1 VQLDVYGEVM
11 DALYFGRTKGMP
23 FDGAAWGL
31 ERSLIGHLQ
40 KIWNEP
46 DDGLWEQRGGR
57 KQFTHS
63 KVMAWVAIDRG
74 IRSAE
79 EFGLEAPLAQWRG
92 LRREIHEDVCA
103 HGFDTELNS
112 FVQTYGSK
120 NLDAALLMIPLVGF
134 LPVTD
139 ARVKGTIAAIEAR
152 LLVDGFVMRYDNV
165 ASGDGLPGREGA
177 FLACSFWLADNYVLQ
192 GRIDEARA
200 LFDRLV
206 GLCNDVGLLSEEYDP
221 RTKRQVGNFPQA
233 FSHLG
238 LINTAFNLSRVA
250 GPAVERAGGGDA
262 NAA

>member
-1 VQLDVYGEVM
+1 
-11 DALYFGRTKGMP
+11 
-23 FDGAAWGL
+23 
-31 ERSLIGHLQ
+31 LQ
-40 KIWNEP
+40 KIWKEP

-57 KQFTHS
+57 RHFTHS

-79 EFGLEAPLAQWRG
+79 EFGLQAPLAEWRG
-92 LRREIHEDVCA
+92 LRREIHADVCA
-103 HGFDTELNS
+103 NGFDAGLNS
-112 FVQTYGSK
+112 FVQTYGSQ

-134 LPVTD
+134 LPITD
-139 ARVKGTIAAIEAR
+139 PRVRGTLAAIEAR

-165 ASGDGLPGREGA
+165 AAGDGLPGTEGA

-200 LFDRLV
+200 LFHRLA

-221 RTKRQVGNFPQA
+221 RAKRQVGNFPQA

-238 LINTAFNLSRVA
+238 LINTAFNLSRVD
-250 GPAVERAGGGDA
+250 GPAAERA